1 MRRILALTVLLS
13 LLLPLPAVAHQQ
25 LLSASPQEGASL
37 SRVPGEI
44 RLTFNQDVDVVLAGL
59 RLVGPSGEV
68 PLAALEV
75 PADAPRVLLAR
86 ISGPLAAGT
95 YSVEWLVTGDDGHPV
110 RGEYRFVIE
119 PGAEGIAADSMD
131 AAAAGVDPGPPAPGA
146 EAPPA
151 SHHAAVH
158 VGGFDA
164 GSPLYAAVRWL
175 TFAGIVVATGAV
187 AFTLLLIPGIAR
199 RGGTSPAAA
208 VERAMARAAAIGL
221 LAGVVLTVALV
232 LRLLAQSAALHGTGA
247 VAGPMLAAM
256 LTRTFWGWGWILQAV
271 ATALLLA
278 GLWRGWKG
286 GRWGWQ
292 LAAAAV
298 VALAFTPA
306 LSGHAVATS
315 ALAVVSDGLH
325 VLSAGGWLGTLLLM
339 VVAGLPLLAGTAE
352 RRTEEV
358 ASLLGA
364 FSPLA
369 LTFAAILTLTGV
381 HAAWLHLPQLSD
393 LWSSAYGQTLLL
405 KLAALAA
412 VFGTGAYNWLR
423 AKPAL
428 EKGHDVRPLRRSA
441 TAELIM
447 GAVVLAVTAALV
459 ATPPPEGPASVA
471 IQPEPRSA
479 TPAPAAAP

>member
-1 MRRILALTVLLS
+1 MRRILALTVFLA
-13 LLLPLPAVAHQQ
+13 LLLFTPAAAHQQ
-25 LLSASPQEGASL
+25 LVSASPAEGASL

-44 RLTFNQDVDVVLAGL
+44 RLTFNQDVDVALAGL
-59 RLVGPSGEV
+59 RLVGPGGEIA
-68 PLAALEV
+68 LAPLEV
-75 PADAPRVLLAR
+75 PADEPGVLLAR
-86 ISGPLAAGT
+86 IRGALAAGA
-95 YSVEWLVTGDDGHPV
+95 YSVEWRVTGDDGHPV

-119 PGAEGIAADSMD
+119 PGAEGIPGDSAG
-131 AAAAGVDPGPPAPGA
+131 AAAAAVDPGPPAPGA
-146 EAPPA
+146 ELPPA
-151 SHHAAVH
+151 AHHAAAH
-158 VGGFDA
+158 AGGFDA

-175 TFAGIVVATGAV
+175 TFAGIVIATGAV
-187 AFTLLLIPGIAR
+187 AFTLLLIPAMAR
-199 RGGTSPAAA
+199 RGGLPPQAA
-208 VERAMARAAAIGL
+208 VDRAVGRAAAIGL
-221 LAGVVLTVALV
+221 LAGAGLALALV
-232 LRLLAQSAALHGTGA
+232 LRLFAQSAALHGPGA
-247 VAGPMLAAM
+247 AAGPMMGAM
-256 LTRTFWGWGWILQAV
+256 LTRTFWGWGWILQAA
-271 ATALLLA
+271 ATAVLLG
-278 GLWRGWKG
+278 GLWRARSGVRGGWSLAG
-286 GRWGWQ
+286 G
-292 LAAAAV
+292 AA

-339 VVAGLPLLAGTAE
+339 VVVGLPLLAGTPE

-369 LTFAAILTLTGV
+369 LTFAGILTLTGV

-393 LWSSAYGQTLLL
+393 LWTSAYGRTLLL
-405 KLAALAA
+405 KLAALAV

-441 TAELIM
+441 TAELVM

-459 ATPPPEGPASVA
+459 ATPPPEPPASVA
-471 IQPEPRSA
+471 IQPEPRS
-479 TPAPAAAP
+479 TSPAPSPSR